1 MLECGGS
8 NTQCQIPSAKYPFSG
23 TVLVGLPFIHCFWG
37 VLNTDIVGAGGGSNL
52 MVWFISSPM
61 KADL

>member
-1 MLECGGS
+1 
-8 NTQCQIPSAKYPFSG
+8 
-23 TVLVGLPFIHCFWG
+23 

-61 KADL
+61 KADHVGSRSGTY